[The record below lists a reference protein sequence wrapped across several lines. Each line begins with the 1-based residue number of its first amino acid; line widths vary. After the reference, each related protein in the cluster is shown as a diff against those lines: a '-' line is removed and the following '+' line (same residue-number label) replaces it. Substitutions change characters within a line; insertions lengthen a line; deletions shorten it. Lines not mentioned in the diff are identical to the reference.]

1 MSKKKNR
8 ATKAVP
14 TRDSFQNPLS
24 RTGVFM
30 PNLMEA
36 TQYPLT
42 RFTRDWQTINSLYR
56 SHWVVRR
63 IIDCIPEDMIKS
75 GYKILSQVAPDSI
88 KQVITCDRTT
98 HTSRKI
104 LEGLKWGR
112 LYGGAGGLIM
122 VDGQEDM
129 LDRPLDLDMVMPGSY
144 KGLLILDRWSG
155 ITPNDDLVKDP
166 SDPEFGLPD
175 SYTIT
180 CDVLPIG
187 VKVHHSRIVRF
198 MGRPLPYLEQLAETY
213 WGASEIEHIFDEL
226 RKRDNVSWNIAMLTF
241 MANLRVMK
249 LEGMGQ
255 ILAVGNQQAQEDLY
269 NTMQAMNS
277 MMNNNS
283 IQILGE
289 NDSYESHQY
298 TFGGIGETYD
308 RFMMDLAGAAETP
321 VTKLFGRSPAGLNS
335 TGEGDMQN
343 YYDTIEEK
351 QENELRPAYDKLLPI
366 MFVSSLGGVP
376 DDMDYEFNPVRRAP
390 ESEMADLA
398 SKNTDS
404 VTKAFQAGLISQ
416 RTALKEL
423 RQQSEL
429 TGMWS
434 NITDDDI
441 ERADEEVMDP
451 NEGMGDM
458 GAGGFGDMEDG
469 GNGPMG
475 DNGSGGGGDNEPQDS
490 VNSTRSHEKEKG
502 VQVSQEDKK
511 GAQTERQEVSATTT
525 DAAYPK
531 DPNPK
536 NWRTINGSKVHLTKG
551 KIDGGAGGKFTG
563 KKWKGKQHHEFTP
576 GASKQYVAPKG
587 EKFSPKVQSYLDQ
600 IEQIVAQSQKGNG
613 KPTYYQSK
621 IDKAEQQ
628 IGALEKVEGLY
639 AKKNPSPTT
648 GAAVKAAKTQTKQ
661 TTSIK
666 KAKNADV
673 YSFKNTGIKAAD
685 DTVLPMTSKR
695 ELNNFGNKYGTPE
708 LAKLPRPEYAA
719 IVRYTHGS
727 GHTRDWIVYGQ
738 TRPWFSDSTY
748 PHGMVGPAIQRTVDN
763 ISKGLKKMKH
773 PNMFVVR
780 KAGLMDW
787 ANQKNPRGA
796 TYNDL
801 VAMQKKGTV
810 FTNEAFLSTTMDDN
824 VRKDPAAGYGDKEV
838 CRILYV
844 PKKAVGGYVA
854 PAAWHPDQ
862 YEFLLDKGAKT
873 RIMKVEKGKDGRIY
887 TYEEVVLK

>member
-1 MSKKKNR
+1 MSRKKNR
-8 ATKAVP
+8 TAKTVQTK
-14 TRDSFQNPLS
+14 DSFQNPLS

-63 IIDCIPEDMIKS
+63 IIDCIPEDMIKG

-88 KQVITCDRTT
+88 KKVITCDRTT
-98 HTSRKI
+98 HTTRKI

-122 VDGQEDM
+122 IDGQEDM
-129 LDRPLDLDMVMPGSY
+129 LDKPMDLDMIMPGSY

-175 SYTIT
+175 TYTVT
-180 CDVLPIG
+180 SDVLPLGI
-187 VKVHHSRIVRF
+187 KVHHSRIVRF

-269 NTMQAMNS
+269 NTMQAMNT

-366 MFVSSLGGVP
+366 MFVSALGGVP

-390 ESEMADLA
+390 ETEMADLA

-434 NITDDDI
+434 NITDEDI
-441 ERADEEVMDP
+441 EKADDEVMNPD
-451 NEGMGDM
+451 EGMGDM
-458 GAGGFGDMEDG
+458 GGDFAIGDEANHDEG
-469 GNGPMG
+469 QVPKESEKDAQNG
-475 DNGSGGGGDNEPQDS
+475 
-490 VNSTRSHEKEKG
+490 
-502 VQVSQEDKK
+502 
-511 GAQTERQEVSATTT
+511 RQEVSEGFPRVMKGQNPEPKKTT
-525 DAAYPK
+525 DK
-531 DPNPK
+531 KRFDPSKHP
-536 NWRTINGSKVHLTKG
+536 RGSDGKFGIKSDEKSSTKEEKSDKLTPSAKG
-551 KIDGGAGGKFTG
+551 KNRLQNRGFANRQKLMNHWKNGRTHQKEYPDFTLEQYEERAVSLAESPVDGNILGHLDKNGFIIRYDKDNNDFVKAHIKKGVYTLFKPEDELRYYEIMHEGDIAHGGKD
-563 KKWKGKQHHEFTP
+563 KMP
-576 GASKQYVAPKG
+576 SMR
-587 EKFSPKVQSYLDQ
+587 KV
-600 IEQIVAQSQKGNG
+600 
-613 KPTYYQSK
+613 
-621 IDKAEQQ
+621 
-628 IGALEKVEGLY
+628 
-639 AKKNPSPTT
+639 
-648 GAAVKAAKTQTKQ
+648 
-661 TTSIK
+661 
-666 KAKNADV
+666 
-673 YSFKNTGIKAAD
+673 
-685 DTVLPMTSKR
+685 
-695 ELNNFGNKYGTPE
+695 
-708 LAKLPRPEYAA
+708 
-719 IVRYTHGS
+719 
-727 GHTRDWIVYGQ
+727 
-738 TRPWFSDSTY
+738 
-748 PHGMVGPAIQRTVDN
+748 
-763 ISKGLKKMKH
+763 
-773 PNMFVVR
+773 
-780 KAGLMDW
+780 
-787 ANQKNPRGA
+787 
-796 TYNDL
+796 
-801 VAMQKKGTV
+801 
-810 FTNEAFLSTTMDDN
+810 
-824 VRKDPAAGYGDKEV
+824 
-838 CRILYV
+838 RI
-844 PKKAVGGYVA
+844 
-854 PAAWHPDQ
+854 
-862 YEFLLDKGAKT
+862 
-873 RIMKVEKGKDGRIY
+873 
-887 TYEEVVLK
+887 